1 MPTVDLR
8 LRPHRNAAGQAPPPQ
23 PSPRMLVWVEQIEGT
38 PQYPLQFRTRGRG
51 PNHTLVPLDQIMDER
66 YSVYLRNITHNLIE
80 HNGARRGPN
89 KQERSIQSR
98 EGTPARLDLGTGCR
112 LR

>member
-1 MPTVDLR
+1 
-8 LRPHRNAAGQAPPPQ
+8 
-23 PSPRMLVWVEQIEGT
+23 MLVWVEQIEGT

-80 HNGARRGPN
+80 HNGA
-89 KQERSIQSR
+89 
-98 EGTPARLDLGTGCR
+98 
-112 LR
+112 